1 MHKCRRA
8 LAASGILFI
17 DLNARSDEDG
27 ASVRLR
33 LREEALRAS
42 DGRPEERQ
50 RRCLGIYAMA
60 DIQLRQTHRT
70 ISDMLSM
77 VLAIT
82 ILVAFI
88 TFELMLNRDRVLERE
103 FVRIVAVD

>member
-1 MHKCRRA
+1 
-8 LAASGILFI
+8 
-17 DLNARSDEDG
+17 
-27 ASVRLR
+27 
-33 LREEALRAS
+33 
-42 DGRPEERQ
+42 
-50 RRCLGIYAMA
+50 MA